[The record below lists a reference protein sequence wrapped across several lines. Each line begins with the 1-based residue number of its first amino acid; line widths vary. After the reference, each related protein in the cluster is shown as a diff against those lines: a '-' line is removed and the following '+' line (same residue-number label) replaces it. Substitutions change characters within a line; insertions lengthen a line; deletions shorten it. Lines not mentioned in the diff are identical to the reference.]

1 MGEEAGNVGRWV
13 RRVVRRVVRRGWVRR
28 LAMWG
33 GG

>member
-1 MGEEAGNVGRWV
+1 MGEEADNVGRW
-13 RRVVRRVVRRGWVRR
+13 VRRVVRRGWVRR